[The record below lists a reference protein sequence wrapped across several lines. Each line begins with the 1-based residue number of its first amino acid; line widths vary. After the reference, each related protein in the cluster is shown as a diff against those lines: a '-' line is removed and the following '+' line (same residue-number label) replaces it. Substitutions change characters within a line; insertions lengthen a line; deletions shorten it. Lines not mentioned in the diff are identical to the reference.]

1 MLARIAVALVVLSA
15 LAHLYFMYRELFAV
29 PDLAAELLKIEFMD
43 PLSETDKA
51 IRKLVW
57 NQGVYN
63 GFLAAGL
70 LLSFVQSAHAAWQTR
85 LGVSA
90 FILVAGVFG
99 VATVHNLLA
108 VQIALGG
115 ATLVAVFLS
124 GPESEA

>member
-29 PDLAAELLKIEFMD
+29 PELAKDLLSISFSD
-43 PLSETDKA
+43 PLSDSDVA

-63 GFLAAGL
+63 SFLAAGL
-70 LLSFVQSAHAAWQTR
+70 LLSFVQSARAAWQTR

-90 FILVAGVFG
+90 CIVVAGVFG

-115 ATLVAVFLS
+115 GTFVAVFLA